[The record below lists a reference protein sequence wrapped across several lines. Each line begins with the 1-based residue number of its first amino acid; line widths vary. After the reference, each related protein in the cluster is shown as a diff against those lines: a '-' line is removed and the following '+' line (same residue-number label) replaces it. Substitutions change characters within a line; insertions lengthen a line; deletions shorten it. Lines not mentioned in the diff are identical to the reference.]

1 MEIMHTINYMP
12 LSEKLKERYISFP
25 GSVFKQYFQAMGQII
40 GDVSAGTLQ
49 RAGSDFGKKAAVTLR
64 RENRKATLEEA
75 LKIIEELGLGKI
87 RMAED
92 VIYLE
97 DSFEAANIGKS
108 PVPVCNLAAG
118 IIHGLCMGMGLNY
131 VYYEEKCA
139 AQGNNVCVFRKRE
152 LKWYE
157 RVQAVI

>member
-1 MEIMHTINYMP
+1 MP
-12 LSEKLKERYISFP
+12 IAEKLKERCISFP
-25 GSVFKQYFQAMGQII
+25 GSVFKQYFQSMNQIV
-40 GDVSAGTLQ
+40 GDVSSGTLQ
-49 RAGSDFGKKAAVTLR
+49 RAGSDFGRRAAVALR

-87 RMAED
+87 RLSGD

-97 DSFEAANIGKS
+97 DSFEAIAIGKS
-108 PVPVCNLAAG
+108 TTPACNLTSG
-118 IIHGLCMGMGLNY
+118 IIHGLCMGMALNY
-131 VYYEEKCA
+131 VYYEENCA
-139 AQGNNVCVFRKRE
+139 AQGNNVCLFKKRE